1 MAVWFQFRVRVGP
14 KFSSERERL
23 YNNAMRKRKS
33 FLCYAILRKAQQKRR
48 LFQVNS
54 LCERNSHAILNTLPT
69 AIPMLITQKPVRKR
83 LTDKK
88 NAVFFPV
95 LTTCKTISKGLASRF
110 VYWSCALREKPQ
122 INGLEKK
129 QKHGGRRQDCF
140 SLLYFVIHKFIDFMS
155 LFRHSV

>member
-83 LTDKK
+83 LTDTKMR
-88 NAVFFPV
+88 FFFSCSHNLQNDQQGSCQQICV
-95 LTTCKTISKGLASRF
+95 LIMRIAWKTTDQRSWEEAKTWRSKAGLFLTIIFCNSQI
-110 VYWSCALREKPQ
+110 YWFYVAFQ
-122 INGLEKK
+122 T
-129 QKHGGRRQDCF
+129 
-140 SLLYFVIHKFIDFMS
+140 
-155 LFRHSV
+155 